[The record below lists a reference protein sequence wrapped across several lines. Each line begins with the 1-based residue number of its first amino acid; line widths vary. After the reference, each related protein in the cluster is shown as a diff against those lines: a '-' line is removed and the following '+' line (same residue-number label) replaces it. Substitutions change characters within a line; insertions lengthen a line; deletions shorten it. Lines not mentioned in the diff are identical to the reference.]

1 MSNEEQEDP
10 DIAVIKARKM
20 RALREQAA
28 ELEKARIER
37 QRFEESKLRNQHKRT
52 SREIISDYLYD
63 RGEEVLKLAESQF
76 PIQTKSLINEIAELI
91 RIGEISQRISG
102 GELLAL
108 LRSVGLNIRVNT
120 SIKIEDHGK
129 LVSLSDKLKQGNEGL
144 PDG

>member
-1 MSNEEQEDP
+1 MSNEEKEDP
-10 DIAVIKARKM
+10 DIAIIKARKM
-20 RALREQAA
+20 RVLREQAA
-28 ELEKARIER
+28 EIEKARIER
-37 QRFEESKLRNQHKRT
+37 QRFEELKLRNQHKRT

-91 RIGEISQRISG
+91 RIGEIKQRISG

-120 SIKIEDHGK
+120 TIKIEDHGK
-129 LVSLSDKLKQGNEGL
+129 LVSLSDKLKQGKEGS

>member
-10 DIAVIKARKM
+10 DIAIIKARKM
-20 RALREQAA
+20 RALREQAG
-28 ELEKARIER
+28 EIEKARIER

-52 SREIISDYLYD
+52 SRETISDYLYD

-76 PIQTKSLINEIAELI
+76 PIQTKSLINEIVELI
-91 RIGEISQRISG
+91 RIGEIKQRISG

-120 SIKIEDHGK
+120 SIKIEDHGT
-129 LVSLSDKLKQGNEGL
+129 LVSLSDKLKQGKEGS